1 MQGILFG
8 NTKNHVIKKLAQKY
22 FYARKSRNVIAVIA
36 IILTS
41 ILFTTVFT
49 LGSGLIDTIQ
59 DQNIRKAGG
68 DGQAALSAIS
78 DDVFDAVKD
87 NELIDRI
94 SYTKAVSYHLHNDGL
109 KKWRAEMWYMDDT
122 ALEFSRYEPTT
133 GHRPKTENEIMA
145 DTRTLEA
152 LGVPA
157 QVGAAV
163 SIEYEIKGQTY
174 ATDFILCGFWETD
187 SLSSSG
193 SLIVSKDF
201 IDSHSD
207 LLSYTYPED
216 NDYSGAV
223 VAYIMFKG
231 KGAIEPKLHQLLAET
246 GYTCDSMGGD
256 REEDNYVKADVSPAY
271 QGGGVSG
278 NPFMVIAVAIGVLLI
293 MMTGYLIIYNIFQ
306 ISVIQD
312 IQSYGQLKT
321 LGTTGRQIRQLI
333 NKQALRLSCVGI
345 PIGLLAGFFM
355 GRSLVPFLMN
365 GTEYAADAGVRV
377 SVNPLIFI
385 ASAIFA
391 LVTVYVSIRKPANIA
406 GSISP
411 VEALR
416 YTEFSMP
423 VYGNKKKT
431 KKSLHGA
438 QIYRMSWA
446 NLWRNRKSTVLV
458 IVSMS
463 LSLLLFHTVFTLSSG
478 FDIDKYVGRFLNKDF
493 IISSADYFQY
503 RFEQSDNELSESF
516 IEAVK
521 ENAAYDDGGR
531 LYATQSLEERFYSE
545 NDTLQSLNTDEA
557 GNPLIS
563 LYGADD
569 FNIRSMDVVEGKID
583 WEALKTGKYV
593 LYGMPADEQGEIS
606 EDQNVKVGDVI
617 HIFHTM
623 VAEDGRTT
631 QKDDSFELTVM
642 AKVRINSNSDTTR
655 QTGTPIFY
663 LPTRHYL
670 PLCENPNLVN
680 FSFNVKENKE
690 PEMEEFVSNYV
701 ENVEPAMDYVSKQTY
716 VNSFHNLTSLIIMI
730 GGTLSIVIGLI
741 GITNFVNT
749 MLTSIITRKK
759 ELAMLQSIGMTGKQ
773 LKSMLTCEG
782 FYYAAGTIL
791 MSAASGTLFSLII
804 VQGITGNIWFF
815 TYRFVI
821 WPLLLIYPFLFVIT
835 VVVPF
840 ALYRK
845 ITKSSIIERLR
856 AA

>member
-1 MQGILFG
+1 MHGILFG
-8 NTKNHVIKKLAQKY
+8 STKKHVIKKLAQKY

-49 LGSGLIDTIQ
+49 MGSGLIDTIQ

-78 DDVFDAVKD
+78 DDIFNAIKD

-94 SYTKAVSYHLHNDGL
+94 SYTKSVSYHLHNDGL

-133 GHRPKTENEIMA
+133 GHRPKLENEIIA

-157 QVGAAV
+157 QLGATV
-163 SIEYEIKGQTY
+163 SVEYEIKGQTY
-174 ATDFILCGFWETD
+174 ITDFVLCGFWKTD

-201 IDSHSD
+201 IESHSD

-231 KGAIEPKLHQLLAET
+231 KGAIEPKLHQLLEET

-271 QGGGVSG
+271 EGSGVSG
-278 NPFMVIAVAIGVLLI
+278 NLFMVIAVAIGVLLI

-321 LGTTGRQIRQLI
+321 LGTTGKQIRQLI
-333 NKQALRLSCVGI
+333 NRQAFRLSCIGI
-345 PIGLLAGFFM
+345 PIGLLVGFFM

-365 GTEYAADAGVRV
+365 GTEYVADAGVRV

-416 YTEFSMP
+416 YTECSMP
-423 VYGNKKKT
+423 VYGSKKKT
-431 KKSLHGA
+431 KKSLHDA

-458 IVSMS
+458 IVSMT

-521 ENAAYDDGGR
+521 KNAAYEDGGR
-531 LYATQSLEERFYSE
+531 LYATQNLEERFYSE
-545 NDTLQSLNTDEA
+545 NDTIQSLNTDEA

-663 LPTRHYL
+663 LPTQHYL
-670 PLCENPNLVN
+670 PLCENPQLVN
-680 FSFNVKENKE
+680 FSFNVKENEE
-690 PEMEEFVSNYV
+690 PAMEEFVSNYV
-701 ENVEPAMDYVSKQTY
+701 ENVEPAMDYASKQTY

-782 FYYAAGTIL
+782 LYYAAGTIL
-791 MSAASGTLFSLII
+791 MSAVFGTLFSLII

-821 WPLLLIYPFLFVIT
+821 WPLLLIYPVLFVIT
-835 VVVPF
+835 AIVPF
-840 ALYRK
+840 VLYRK